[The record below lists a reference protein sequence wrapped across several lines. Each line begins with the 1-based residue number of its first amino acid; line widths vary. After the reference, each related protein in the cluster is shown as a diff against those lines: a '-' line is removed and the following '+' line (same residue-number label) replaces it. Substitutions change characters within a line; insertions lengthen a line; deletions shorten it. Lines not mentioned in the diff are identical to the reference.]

1 MELTGLHKLI
11 QRGEDSTLEFKQQ
24 VPHKDSLTEE
34 LAALANYRGGQ
45 LLVGVSDDGA
55 LVGISS
61 EETQNL
67 HKMLDQ
73 LVQNNLRPPILHHA
87 VNVSIGED
95 RLVVC
100 IEVPLSENKPHFT
113 HKGVIPIRTGT
124 SRKNVGSREEFRR
137 LFQDSAL
144 VHADETVIPSASSDD
159 IDIKVLTA
167 LLTKKYGSET
177 EALDVLAEKPLPYL
191 LDSLGLGRNG
201 KPNIA
206 GLLLSGKEPQL
217 RVPAFLIR
225 AIAWVG
231 NDPEGSAYRDSENI
245 HGTLPEMY
253 KDAMA
258 FLNRNLIKPQT
269 GQSFNSEGRW
279 PVPKQVF
286 EELLVNALLH
296 RDYFLNDTIKL
307 FMFDDRI
314 EIISPGVLPN
324 NLTIDKIRL
333 GNSNMRNPV
342 LASFGTFVLP
352 YRGAGTGIRRAFK
365 AWADITL
372 DNNHDLNAFRCVIKF
387 APSA

>member
-1 MELTGLHKLI
+1 MELTELLKLI

-24 VPHKDSLTEE
+24 VPHKDALTEE

-45 LLVGVSDDGA
+45 LLVGVSDAGE
-55 LVGISS
+55 LIGISR
-61 EETQNL
+61 EEAQAL

-87 VNVSIGED
+87 VNLSVGEG
-95 RLVVC
+95 RLIVC
-100 IEVPLSENKPHFT
+100 IEIPLSENKPHFT

-159 IDIKVLTA
+159 IDLTMLTT
-167 LLTKKYGSET
+167 LLTRKYGSET
-177 EALDVLAEKPLPYL
+177 DALDVLAEKPLPDL
-191 LDSLGLGRNG
+191 LDNLGLGRNG
-201 KPNIA
+201 KPNIT
-206 GLLLSGKEPQL
+206 GLLLAGKEPQL

-225 AIAWVG
+225 AISWVG
-231 NDPEGSAYRDSENI
+231 NDPEGAAYRDSENI
-245 HGTLPEMY
+245 DGTLPEMY
-253 KDAMA
+253 KNAMA
-258 FLNRNLIKPQT
+258 FLNRNLIKPQA
-269 GQSFNSEGRW
+269 GQSFNTAGQW
-279 PVPKQVF
+279 PIPKDVF

-307 FMFDDRI
+307 FIFDDRI

-324 NLTIDKIRL
+324 NLTVEKIRL

-342 LASFGTFVLP
+342 LTSFGTFVLP
-352 YRGAGTGIRRAFK
+352 YRGAGTGVRRALK
-365 AWADITL
+365 AWPDIDF
-372 DNNHDLNAFRCVIKF
+372 DNNHDFNAFRCVIRRTT
-387 APSA
+387 PL